1 MSLRAAHACL
11 RPALRC
17 TASSYP
23 YPAPLALL
31 SLPARPAFISPPVS
45 TPPSLLVRHKKTKA
59 KKQDDA
65 DYDPTPPSKGK
76 GKKHGKGHLVTEQE
90 LLDTQLPGEQFEL
103 KVLETNMSDAVDRLR
118 VALKQVV
125 GRVGR
130 VSPTLLDNVRVETPE
145 GKRPLNEFASVSVK
159 DGKDLLV
166 SCYEEAGVKPVTAAI
181 YASPLNLTPQPA
193 GATSIRVPVPRP
205 DWDKRQQLV
214 RDAQALCE
222 KARIAVRQVRIDGQK
237 EIKRDQDNKIVGKDE
252 ARTEGK
258 KLDDATKKKTA
269 EVDRIF
275 EEAKK
280 VLMDE

>member
-130 VSPTLLDNVRVETPE
+130 VSP
-145 GKRPLNEFASVSVK
+145 S
-159 DGKDLLV
+159 
-166 SCYEEAGVKPVTAAI
+166 
-181 YASPLNLTPQPA
+181 
-193 GATSIRVPVPRP
+193 
-205 DWDKRQQLV
+205 
-214 RDAQALCE
+214 ALHSLCCGS
-222 KARIAVRQVRIDGQK
+222 RS
-237 EIKRDQDNKIVGKDE
+237 
-252 ARTEGK
+252 
-258 KLDDATKKKTA
+258 
-269 EVDRIF
+269 
-275 EEAKK
+275 
-280 VLMDE
+280 